1 MSSELIIDRPLPAPG
16 RARGLDALARRGVH
30 ARLRRIEL
38 GSLRVKDE
46 EDLRFGA
53 GGEPTAEIA
62 INDARA
68 YSQLAF
74 GGTIGAA
81 EAYALGLWDS
91 GDLTALIRLL
101 LKNRAVL
108 DDLETGTARL
118 KAPLQR
124 ALHWINRNSRSGSR
138 RNIAAHYDLGNEFFA
153 LWLDPS
159 LMYSAAVFPSAE
171 TTLEEASY
179 AKNEL
184 ICRKLTLTADDRLLE
199 IGTGWGGFAL
209 HAARRYGCRI
219 TSVTISREQYELA
232 RRRIAEAGLADR
244 VEVLLADYRDL
255 DPATHG
261 RFDKLVSIEM
271 IEAVGHEYQPAF
283 FEKCATMLE
292 PHGAMLLQAIT
303 IADQQYERARR
314 SVDFIQR
321 YIFPGSCLTSI
332 AHMSAI
338 LGRGTDLKIAH
349 LEDIGFHYA
358 RTLAE
363 WRTRFESRLGEIRA
377 LGYEEAFLRM
387 WRYYF
392 CYCEAGFLER
402 AIGDVQLLLMK
413 PDCRLDVPASAA
425 LPGVRNGS
433 HREPHA

>member
-1 MSSELIIDRPLPAPG
+1 MSSELTIDRPVSTPT
-16 RARGLDALARRGVH
+16 RARGLDALARRAIHG
-30 ARLRRIEL
+30 RLRKLTAGTLHVRD
-38 GSLRVKDE
+38 DE
-46 EDLRFGA
+46 ESTYGP
-53 GGEPTAEIA
+53 GGEPTADVA

-68 YSQLAF
+68 YSSLAF

-81 EAYALGLWDS
+81 EAYALGHWDS

-101 LKNRAVL
+101 LKNRSVL
-108 DDLETGTARL
+108 DELETGSARL

-124 ALHWINRNSRSGSR
+124 LLHWVNRNTETGSR
-138 RNIAAHYDLGNEFFA
+138 RNIAAHYDLGNEFFS

-159 LMYSAAVFPSAE
+159 LMYSAAIFPSAE
-171 TTLEEASY
+171 STLEEASH

-184 ICRKLTLTADDRLLE
+184 ICRKLALSPADRLLE

-209 HAARRYGCRI
+209 HAARQHGCRI

-232 RRRIAEAGLADR
+232 RARIAAAGLADR
-244 VEVLLADYRDL
+244 VEVLLMDYRAL
-255 DPATHG
+255 DPEKHG

-271 IEAVGHEYQPAF
+271 IEAVGHEYQPVF
-283 FEKCATMLE
+283 FAKCASMLE

-314 SVDFIQR
+314 AVDFIQR

-332 AHMSAI
+332 TNMSAV
-338 LGRGTDLKIAH
+338 LTRRTDLKIAH

-363 WRTRFESRLGEIRA
+363 WRARFESRLPEIRA
-377 LGYEEAFLRM
+377 LGYAESFLRM

-402 AIGDVQLLLMK
+402 AIGDVQLLLLK
-413 PDCRLDVPASAA
+413 PECRLAVPASAA
-425 LPGVRNGS
+425 LPGAPRS
-433 HREPHA
+433 PR

>member
-1 MSSELIIDRPLPAPG
+1 LSVSTPAGDTLLLKFSGDWRITETLPSTSDVEKSIGSAKG
-16 RARGLDALARRGVH
+16 IRR
-30 ARLRRIEL
+30 LTFDTKNL
-38 GSLRVKDE
+38 GD
-46 EDLRFGA
+46 
-53 GGEPTAEIA
+53 
-62 INDARA
+62 
-68 YSQLAF
+68 
-74 GGTIGAA
+74 
-81 EAYALGLWDS
+81 WDS

-108 DDLETGTARL
+108 DGLETGAARL

-124 ALHWINRNSRSGSR
+124 LLHWINRNTEKGSR

-171 TTLEEASY
+171 ATLEEASL

-184 ICRKLTLTADDRLLE
+184 ICRKLALTPNDRLLE

-209 HAARRYGCRI
+209 HAARQHGCRI

-232 RRRIAEAGLADR
+232 RARIAAAGLADR
-244 VEVLLADYRDL
+244 VEVLLADYRAL
-255 DPATHG
+255 APETHG

-283 FEKCATMLE
+283 FAKCASMLE

-332 AHMSAI
+332 TNMSAV
-338 LGRGTDLKIAH
+338 LTRSTDLKIAH

-363 WRTRFESRLGEIRA
+363 WRARFESKLPEIRA
-377 LGYEEAFLRM
+377 LGYSESFLRM

-402 AIGDVQLLLMK
+402 AIGDVQLLLLK
-413 PDCRLDVPASAA
+413 PECRLKVPASAA
-425 LPGVRNGS
+425 LPGVQG
-433 HREPHA
+433 HAR

>member
-1 MSSELIIDRPLPAPG
+1 MSSELIVDRPLPPPS
-16 RARGLDALARRGVH
+16 RARGLEALARRGVH
-30 ARLRRIEL
+30 ARLRRIAT

-46 EDLRFGA
+46 EPTTYGP
-53 GGEPTAEIA
+53 GGEPTAELVIH
-62 INDARA
+62 DARA
-68 YSQLAF
+68 YSSLAF

-81 EAYALGLWDS
+81 EAYALKLWDS
-91 GDLTALIRLL
+91 NDLTALLRLM

-124 ALHWINRNSRSGSR
+124 ILHWINRNTRSGSR
-138 RNIAAHYDLGNEFFA
+138 RNIAAHYDLGNGFFA

-159 LMYSAAVFPSAE
+159 LMYSAAIFPSANA
-171 TTLEEASY
+171 TLEEASY

-184 ICRKLTLTADDRLLE
+184 ICRKLALTASDRLLE

-209 HAARRYGCRI
+209 HAARQHGCRI
-219 TSVTISREQYELA
+219 TSVTISREQYDLA

-244 VEVLLADYRDL
+244 VEVLLADYREL
-255 DPATHG
+255 DPGEHG

-283 FEKCATMLE
+283 FEKCAAMLE

-303 IADQQYERARR
+303 IADRQYERARR

-332 AHMSAI
+332 TNMSAV
-338 LGRGTDLKIAH
+338 LTRVTDLKIAH

-358 RTLAE
+358 RTLEE
-363 WRTRFESRLGEIRA
+363 WRMRFDSRLDEIRA
-377 LGYEEAFLRM
+377 LGYEETFIRM

-402 AIGDVQLLLMK
+402 AIGDVQMLLMK
-413 PDCRLDVPASAA
+413 PECRLEVPASAA
-425 LPGVRNGS
+425 LPGAPSGS
-433 HREPHA
+433 R